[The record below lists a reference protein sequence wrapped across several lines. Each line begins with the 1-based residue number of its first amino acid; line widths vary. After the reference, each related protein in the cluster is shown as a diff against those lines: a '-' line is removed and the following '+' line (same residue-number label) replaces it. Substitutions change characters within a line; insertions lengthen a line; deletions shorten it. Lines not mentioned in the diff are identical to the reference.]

1 VLARGMAFS
10 RGCQALNFAWVQI
23 AMAMRRQLS
32 VASFSAADI
41 RILTAAYESAL
52 CKLNLKARDDPM
64 TELIAAKIIQVYRL
78 GEHDSDRLCSRAIS
92 ELGFSP
98 VGRGD

>member
-1 VLARGMAFS
+1 MA
-10 RGCQALNFAWVQI
+10 I
-23 AMAMRRQLS
+23 RRQLS

-52 CKLNLKARDDPM
+52 CKLNLKDRDDPI

-78 GEHDSDRLCSRAIS
+78 GEHDADKLCRRAIS
-92 ELGFSP
+92 ELCIKP
-98 VGRGD
+98 VGSGDKWPDETEFPSQLDPK